1 MEEWGVEIG
10 YHMAALAKRLHW
22 YMMCKYPEEEEWV
35 DSPELFEGYPP
46 DFPVRFDIHVAGHD
60 WFLYAVG
67 NDICEFA
74 NDGWHTHRKYAQP
87 AGGVSAP
94 QCVERDWTLHRR
106 DVLPLGVTL
115 LQRRLAHNAM
125 KMARVARSH
134 ESPHLAW

>member
-46 DFPVRFDIHVAGHD
+46 DFPVRFDINVAGHD

-67 NDICEFA
+67 NDICDLQMT
-74 NDGWHTHRKYAQP
+74 DGIHIGSTRNLLAAYQLLNVLREIGHYIDETYYPWMLRFFSGDWHITR
-87 AGGVSAP
+87 
-94 QCVERDWTLHRR
+94 
-106 DVLPLGVTL
+106 
-115 LQRRLAHNAM
+115 
-125 KMARVARSH
+125 
-134 ESPHLAW
+134 